1 VSTSPLRDTTG
12 ADPTR
17 LPLWLTA
24 PPESTADLPDLTVV
38 PPLPEGSEHHRPTA
52 QEAPTTLDWAL
63 VRALRARAANEL
75 AGLAAGVDERG
86 AARRIVTELVAAHT
100 ADTMTTGQPALT
112 SSTQQAL
119 VRAVIDSLLGL
130 GRLQPLVDDPEVE
143 NIEVTGSD
151 PVTLVLADGRIE
163 RAAPVADTD
172 DELIELLQ
180 HIGSRA
186 TGGARPFSHAHPQ
199 LHLELPGGARLAA
212 AAWVTRRPAVV
223 IRLHRLS
230 RVTLNDLV
238 QRGSLEPAV
247 AALLAAAVRA
257 RCSIVLSGAQ
267 GVGKTTLLRAL
278 AAEIDPWERIGT
290 LETERELH
298 LHATGRHHRLVEFE
312 ARPGSG
318 ERTPDGSMA
327 GEISLGDLTYGSFR
341 FNLERFIVGEVRG
354 WEVLAMFRA
363 MQTGAGSMSTTHA
376 TSARAA
382 IERLV
387 TCAMEAGAQTT
398 ADYAYR
404 QVAAHIRLI
413 VQLGMA
419 QTGPAT
425 RPTRT
430 RFVTE
435 VIAVEPG
442 EDQHPA
448 TTTLWRRDPRTGQ
461 GQVGV
466 LPGHLLEQLTPVG
479 FDPTPFLGSVR

>member
-1 VSTSPLRDTTG
+1 MSTHPSDWAA
-12 ADPTR
+12 ADPAS
-17 LPLWLTA
+17 LPLWLT
-24 PPESTADLPDLTVV
+24 PPPPGRNQDLSLV
-38 PPLPEGSEHHRPTA
+38 PPLSP
-52 QEAPTTLDWAL
+52 APHPPHESGPVSPRQVDLDWSL
-63 VRALRARAANEL
+63 VRALRSRAASEL
-75 AGLAAGVDERG
+75 AAVAPGVDESVA
-86 AARRIVTELVAAHT
+86 AARITADLVTGHATEAMSAGQHTPTPADQEALVAAV
-100 ADTMTTGQPALT
+100 L
-112 SSTQQAL
+112 
-119 VRAVIDSLLGL
+119 DSLLGL
-130 GRLQPLVDDPEVE
+130 GRLQPLVDDPRVE

-151 PVTLVLADGRIE
+151 PVILVLSDGSIE
-163 RAAPVADTD
+163 QAAPVADSD
-172 DELIELLQ
+172 ADLVELLQ

-230 RVTLNDLV
+230 SVTLDDLV
-238 QRGSLEPAV
+238 ARGSLEPTV
-247 AALLAAAVRA
+247 AALLSAAVQA
-257 RCSIVLSGAQ
+257 RVSVVLSGAQ
-267 GVGKTTLLRAL
+267 GVGKTTLLRAM
-278 AAEIDPWERIGT
+278 AAEIDPWERVGT

-298 LHATGRHHRLVEFE
+298 LRATGRHHRLVEFE

-318 ERTPDGSMA
+318 ERAPDGSMA
-327 GEISLGDLTYGSFR
+327 GEITLGDLTYGSFR

-363 MQTGAGSMSTTHA
+363 MQSGAGSMSTTHA

-387 TCAMEAGAQTT
+387 TCAMEAGSHIT

-404 QVAAHIRLI
+404 QVASHIRLI

-425 RPTRT
+425 SPTRA

-448 TTTLWRRDPRTGQ
+448 TTTVWARDPRTGR

-466 LPGHLLEQLTPVG
+466 LPGQLLDQLTTAG
-479 FDPTPFLGSVR
+479 FDPAPFLAGVR

>member
-1 VSTSPLRDTTG
+1 MSSDPLDYPTE
-12 ADPTR
+12 DPAR
-17 LPLWLTA
+17 LPLWLT
-24 PPESTADLPDLTVV
+24 PPHLERVPDLP
-38 PPLPEGSEHHRPTA
+38 PMPTA
-52 QEAPTTLDWAL
+52 SANHPRSQPPPPAPVRGEVDWAL
-63 VRALRARAANEL
+63 VRVLRARAATEL
-75 AGLAAGVDERG
+75 AELAPGVDEQSA
-86 AARRIVTELVAAHT
+86 AARIAADLVAGHA
-100 ADTMTTGQPALT
+100 ADTMAAGHPTLTRHEQAAL
-112 SSTQQAL
+112 A
-119 VRAVIDSLLGL
+119 RAVLDSLLGL
-130 GRLQPLVDDPEVE
+130 GRLQPLVDDPMVE
-143 NIEVTGSD
+143 NIEVTGTD
-151 PVTLVLADGRIE
+151 PVVLVLADGRIE

-180 HIGSRA
+180 HIGARA

-230 RVTLNDLV
+230 SVTLAELV
-238 QRGSLEPAV
+238 ERGSMDPTV
-247 AALLAAAVRA
+247 ASLLAAAVRA
-257 RCSIVLSGAQ
+257 RASIVLSGAQ

-278 AAEIDPWERIGT
+278 AAELDPWERIGT

-298 LHATGRHHRLVEFE
+298 LHTTGRHHRLVEFE

-318 ERTPDGSMA
+318 ERTPDGAMA
-327 GEISLGDLTYGSFR
+327 GEITLGDLTYGSFR

-363 MQTGAGSMSTTHA
+363 MQSGAGSMSTTHA

-387 TCAMEAGAQTT
+387 TCAMEAGAHITS
-398 ADYAYR
+398 DYAYR
-404 QVAAHIRLI
+404 QVAAHIDLI

-425 RPTRT
+425 DPERS

-442 EDQHPA
+442 EDQRPA
-448 TTTLWRRDPRTGQ
+448 TTTLWRRDPRTGR
-461 GQVGV
+461 GHPGV
-466 LPGHLLEQLTPVG
+466 LPGHLLDRLLPVG
-479 FDPTPFLGSVR
+479 FDPAPFLGGGL